1 MWYLFLF
8 SFIVCQFN
16 FVVSNE
22 KKLSKK
28 LSFDM
33 IWRGKSVGTLY
44 AIQKNIDSKIYY
56 QSSTNIQIKFIK
68 TFDINYEYDVRFDN
82 EVLQSADVDI
92 NYNGNQHAQTKTR
105 KKNNQYQVFK
115 NNKLEE
121 TVKETIS
128 YSTISMYFQEP
139 LNIKRCYSEQEGD
152 FNTIVHLGNHKYKK
166 TNTSDRESFFF
177 YKNGN
182 LEKAIID
189 GGIVSFELILKE
201 N

>member
-1 MWYLFLF
+1 MMWYLFLF
-8 SFIVCQFN
+8 SFIIFQVN
-16 FVVSNE
+16 FVNPPSE
-22 KKLSKK
+22 QK

-44 AIQKNIDSKIYY
+44 ATQKKADSKTHY

-68 TFDINYEYDVRFDN
+68 TFDINYEYDVLFDN
-82 EVLQSADVDI
+82 DVLQSAHVDI
-92 NYNGNQHAQTKTR
+92 NYNGNNHAQADTKR
-105 KKNNQYQVFK
+105 KNKEYQVTK
-115 NNKLEE
+115 DGKLEATFTE
-121 TVKETIS
+121 TVR
-128 YSTISMYFQEP
+128 YSTISMYFEEP
-139 LNIKRCYSEQEGD
+139 VNIGRCYSEQEGD

-166 TNTSDRESFFF
+166 TNTSGRESFFY

-189 GGIVSFELILKE
+189 GGIVSFEMILKE